1 MSEKKEN
8 KLNVGL
14 IKRIL
19 SYSRPYKVV
28 FGLSVVLTL
37 SLSALAIIR
46 PLLVSDALTKDVS
59 ESKSISD
66 LNTSCLII
74 LGFILFEAILQFT
87 NISITNY
94 LGQNIVKDLRNQI
107 YRHILKLK
115 NTYFDTTPVG
125 MLVTRSISDIESL
138 SDVFSEGFIVIAGDF
153 VMLLVFAGAMLWKNW
168 VLALLVFTTIPLLF
182 IATALFKNGVKKT
195 FNEVRN
201 AVSNLNTFTQEH
213 ITGMRIIQLFNK
225 EKDEHDKFKV
235 INQQHRK
242 ANIRSIFYY
251 SIFFPVV
258 EILSSIAIALVIWYA
273 GVRSQTF
280 HVTLGDLTFFVMLT
294 NMMFRPIRMLADR
307 LNTLQMGIVA
317 ADRVFKV
324 LDTNEM
330 IPDNGKTEFVKI
342 NDKIEFK
349 DLWFAYVNENYV
361 LKDIS
366 LEIKKGERIAFV
378 GATGSGKTTM
388 INLLSRFYQHNKGT
402 ITIDGK
408 GIEEYSLAS
417 LRKNTGVVL
426 QDVFLFNDSIFN
438 NITLHNPEISKETV
452 VNATKQI
459 GLYDFIMSLPGGFDY
474 EVRERGISLSAG
486 QRQLIAFIRAYV
498 YNPEIFVLDEATAS
512 IDTPTEMLL
521 QKATDI
527 LTQGRTSII
536 IAHRLST
543 IKNADN
549 IIVMEKGEVIE
560 QGNLKELL
568 SRDSK
573 FKMLYEMQQGEL
585 IV

>member
-8 KLNVGL
+8 KLNFTL

-19 SYSRPYKVV
+19 SYSKPYKFR
-28 FGLSVVLTL
+28 FGLSVFFTL

-46 PLLVSDALTKDVS
+46 PLLVSNALTVDVS
-59 ESKSISD
+59 ESKSIQD

-74 LGFILFEAILQFT
+74 LGFIFFEAIIQYF
-87 NISITNY
+87 NISITNF
-94 LGQNIVKDLRNQI
+94 LGQSIVKDLRNQI

-125 MLVTRSISDIESL
+125 MLVTRAISDIESL
-138 SDVFSEGFIVIAGDF
+138 SEVFSEGFIVIAGDL
-153 VMLLVFAGAMLWKNW
+153 VMLIVFASAMVWKNW

-182 IATALFKNGVKKT
+182 FATALFKNGVKKT

-225 EKDEHDKFKV
+225 EKDEHEKFKI
-235 INQQHRK
+235 INKQHRD

-258 EILSSIAIALVIWYA
+258 EILSSVAIALVIWYA
-273 GVRSQTF
+273 GVKSATF

-307 LNTLQMGIVA
+307 LNTVQMGIVA

-324 LDTNEM
+324 LDTNEI
-330 IPDNGKTEFVKI
+330 IPDNGKTEFMRVKE
-342 NDKIEFK
+342 KIIFK
-349 DLWFAYVNENYV
+349 DLWFAYTNDNYV
-361 LKDIS
+361 LKNIN
-366 LEIKKGERIAFV
+366 LEINKGERIAFV
-378 GATGSGKTTM
+378 GATGSGKSTI
-388 INLLSRFYQHNKGT
+388 INLLSRFYEYNKGS
-402 ITIDGK
+402 IKIDDK
-408 GIEEYSLAS
+408 AIEEYSLSS

-426 QDVFLFNDSIFN
+426 QDVFLFNDSIYN
-438 NITLHNPEISKETV
+438 NITLHNPAISKEEVTK
-452 VNATKQI
+452 ATKQI
-459 GLYDFIMSLPGGFDY
+459 GLYDFIMSLPNGFDY
-474 EVRERGISLSAG
+474 AVRERGISLSAG

-512 IDTPTEMLL
+512 IDTPTEQLL

-543 IKNADN
+543 IKNADK
-549 IIVMEKGEVIE
+549 IIVMEKGEIIE

-568 SRDSK
+568 STDSK
-573 FKMLYEMQQGEL
+573 FKMLYEMQNGEL